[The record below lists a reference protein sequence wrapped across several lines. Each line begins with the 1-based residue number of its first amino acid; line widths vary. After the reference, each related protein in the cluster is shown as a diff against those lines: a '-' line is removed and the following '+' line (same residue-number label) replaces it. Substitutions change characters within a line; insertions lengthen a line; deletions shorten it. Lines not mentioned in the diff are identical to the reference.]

1 MRKQKIKTI
10 LFTFIICSLLIANAK
25 DIVAAGGEEL
35 PQLPPAC
42 DGIKVIRHSSTSLR
56 LSWNPLKDIDGYTIY
71 QYDKKRRTYKPIKNI
86 SATKTSWIHKKR
98 KRNSV
103 YRYRIAAYKKY
114 GEKKITGPKSI
125 WVSSKVY
132 QRNKK
137 KINARAPKVNKKKCN
152 LGLCSGYQLT
162 AESIPAKFGLN
173 EAKRVFSP
181 KIRWFSSDKTI
192 ATVSANGR
200 IQAGKTVGRCTVY
213 AVAHNGIRTGI
224 TVEVKNY
231 AKASGYYNYGS
242 RPEVIELI
250 SNYTPHIQKIAE
262 YFSVNKMNAEETL
275 EISINDNAEI
285 VLSNPVKDV
294 TPVQKELEE
303 LLPNYPYPISI
314 YITSTRVH
322 FRIGERP
329 CSGYVAF
336 VFDDDCHEFIH
347 ERIASHWKVC
357 WFYPV

>member
-1 MRKQKIKTI
+1 MRKQKVKTL
-10 LFTFIICSLLIANAK
+10 LFTFIIYSLLIANAK
-25 DIVAAGGEEL
+25 DIVAAGGEE
-35 PQLPPAC
+35 PQQSIPVC

-56 LSWNPLKDIDGYTIY
+56 LSWNPVKDIDGYTIY
-71 QYDKKRRTYKPIKNI
+71 QYDKKRHTYKPIKNI
-86 SATKTSWIHKKR
+86 SATKTSWLHKKR
-98 KRNSV
+98 KRNNV

-114 GEKKITGPKSI
+114 GEKKITGSKSI

-137 KINARAPKVNKKKCN
+137 KINARAPKVNKKKCY

-162 AESIPAKFGLN
+162 AESIPAKFGTN

-181 KIRWFSSDKTI
+181 KIRWFSSDKSI
-192 ATVSANGR
+192 ATVSANGY

-231 AKASGYYNYGS
+231 AKVSGYYNYGP

-262 YFSVNKMNAEETL
+262 YFSINRLDSEEIL

-285 VLSNPVKDV
+285 VLSNPAKDV
-294 TPVQKELEE
+294 MPVWNEIEE
-303 LLPNYPYPISI
+303 LLANYPYLISI
-314 YITSTRVH
+314 KVSSTEIQFKLRE
-322 FRIGERP
+322 GP
-329 CSGYVAF
+329 YPGYVAF
-336 VFDDDCHEFIH
+336 VFDDDCHELTY
-347 ERIASHWKVC
+347 ERIASHWIAC
-357 WFYPV
+357 WFYPI

>member
-1 MRKQKIKTI
+1 MRKQKIKTL
-10 LFTFIICSLLIANAK
+10 LFTFIIYSLLITNAK
-25 DIVAAGGEEL
+25 NIVAAGGEGIQQSI
-35 PQLPPAC
+35 PVC

-56 LSWNPLKDIDGYTIY
+56 LSWNPVKDIDGYTIY
-71 QYDKKRRTYKPIKNI
+71 QYDKRRHTYKPIKNI

-114 GEKKITGPKSI
+114 GEKKIMGPKSI

-137 KINARAPKVNKKKCN
+137 KINARAPKVNKEKCY

-192 ATVSANGR
+192 AKVSANGR

-224 TVEVKNY
+224 TVEIKNY
-231 AKASGYYNYGS
+231 AKVSGYYNYGQ

-262 YFSVNKMNAEETL
+262 YFSVNRLDSEEIL

-285 VLSNPVKDV
+285 VLSNPAKDV
-294 TPVQKELEE
+294 TPVWKELEE

-314 YITSTRVH
+314 KVSSTEIQFKLREGPH
-322 FRIGERP
+322 P
-329 CSGYVAF
+329 GYVAF
-336 VFDDDCHEFIH
+336 VFDDDCHELTY
-347 ERIASHWKVC
+347 ERIASHWIAC
-357 WFYPV
+357 WFYPI

>member
-1 MRKQKIKTI
+1 MRKKKVKTL
-10 LFTFIICSLLIANAK
+10 LFAFIIYSLLIANAK
-25 DIVAAGGEEL
+25 DIVAAGGEASQQ
-35 PQLPPAC
+35 PISTC

-56 LSWNPLKDIDGYTIY
+56 LSWNPVKDIDGYTIY
-71 QYDKKRRTYKPIKNI
+71 QYDKKRHTYKLIKNI
-86 SATKTSWIHKKR
+86 SATKTSWLHKKR

-132 QRNKK
+132 QRDKK
-137 KINARAPKVNKKKCN
+137 KINARAPKVNKKKCY

-192 ATVSANGR
+192 ATVSANGY

-213 AVAHNGIRTGI
+213 AVAHNGIRTEI
-224 TVEVKNY
+224 SVEVKNY
-231 AKASGYYNYGS
+231 AKVSGYYNYGS
-242 RPEVIELI
+242 RPEVVELI

-262 YFSVNKMNAEETL
+262 YFSINRMNAEETL

-285 VLSNPVKDV
+285 VLSNPAKDV
-294 TPVQKELEE
+294 KPVWNEIEE
-303 LLPNYPYPISI
+303 LLANYPYPISI
-314 YITSTRVH
+314 K
-322 FRIGERP
+322 
-329 CSGYVAF
+329 
-336 VFDDDCHEFIH
+336 VFPTEIEFNLR
-347 ERIASHWKVC
+347 EGP
-357 WFYPV
+357 YPIRTNLINLP